1 MNKKLLAFNEKLK
14 NSKIADDYKI
24 LMIMTIFLISY
35 KGIANVRISVML
47 EWKCERKFPAIQFQ
61 ELKHQVGISCPYPHA
76 ERSFMW

>member
-1 MNKKLLAFNEKLK
+1 
-14 NSKIADDYKI
+14 
-24 LMIMTIFLISY
+24 MTIFLISY

-76 ERSFMW
+76 ERSIMW